1 MYKQYFK
8 KSNGEVFLFD
18 DKSDEVTDEFT
29 DIMPDEGL
37 YAPIHFDG
45 EKWVGTSYEEWI
57 ANHPKPDE
65 VEEIPDEKDEI
76 IADLSIQLL
85 EAQNAISTVRND
97 VANLTIQLL
106 ERE

>member
-1 MYKQYFK
+1 MYKQIF
-8 KSNGEVFLFD
+8 N
-18 DKSDEVTDEFT
+18 KSDGAPKLIKTGIFDTEQYTE
-29 DIMPDEGL
+29 IQPPNGL
-37 YAPIHFDG
+37 YQPIHFDG
-45 EKWVGTSYEEWI
+45 KEWIGTPYEEWI

-85 EAQNAISTVRND
+85 EAQNAISTVQND

>member
-1 MYKQYFK
+1 MYKQIF
-8 KSNGEVFLFD
+8 N
-18 DKSDEVTDEFT
+18 KSDGAPKLIETGIFDTEQYTEVQ
-29 DIMPDEGL
+29 PPNGL
-37 YAPIHFDG
+37 YQPIHFDG
-45 EKWVGTSYEEWI
+45 QKWVGTPYEEWI

>member
-1 MYKQYFK
+1 MYKQIF
-8 KSNGEVFLFD
+8 N
-18 DKSDEVTDEFT
+18 KSDGAPKLIKTGIFDTEQYTEVQ
-29 DIMPDEGL
+29 PPNGL
-37 YAPIHFDG
+37 YQPIHFDG
-45 EKWVGTSYEEWI
+45 KEWIGTPYEEWI

-65 VEEIPDEKDEI
+65 VEEIPDEKDGI

-85 EAQNAISTVRND
+85 EAQNAISTVQND

>member
-1 MYKQYFK
+1 MYKQIF
-8 KSNGEVFLFD
+8 N
-18 DKSDEVTDEFT
+18 KSDGAPKLIKTGIFDTEQYTEVQ
-29 DIMPDEGL
+29 PPNGL
-37 YAPIHFDG
+37 YQPIHFDG
-45 EKWVGTSYEEWI
+45 KEWIGTPYEEWI

-85 EAQNAISTVRND
+85 EAQNAISTVQND